1 MTLSKTDLQQI
12 RDYIS
17 KRGFTEP
24 DLQMEITDHVACQV
38 EDLMTANRSL
48 NLQQAIALT
57 HATFGVM
64 GFSVFE
70 DGMRS
75 ALQRRYWL
83 VFKSYYQ
90 SVFNWKM
97 IPVMLAFIYLSGLVF
112 TAVRKPDYVFG
123 VTGGLLLVTIIGN
136 AVMDSMRFK
145 TYAKM
150 LTFKMGNIYLV
161 ICSVLFQVYNLLI
174 IQLKLYHYFSAAIT
188 GALFA
193 IVLIIILATFYS
205 VIKTQ
210 LKAVHTCK
218 QLQEK
223 YALAA

>member
-1 MTLSKTDLQQI
+1 MTLSKADLQQI

-38 EDLMTANRSL
+38 EDLMAADKSI
-48 NLQQAIALT
+48 NLHQAITLT

-83 VFKSYYQ
+83 VFKSYYL

-97 IPVMLAFIYLSGLVF
+97 IPVMLAFIYLSGLLF
-112 TAVRKPDYVFG
+112 TAIREPDYIFG
-123 VTGGLLLVTIIGN
+123 ITGGLLLVAIVGN
-136 AVMDSMRFK
+136 AVMNSIRFK

-161 ICSVLFQVYNLLI
+161 IGSVLFQVYNLLI
-174 IQLKLYHYFSAAIT
+174 IQLKLYQYFLPAIT

-193 IVLIIILATFYS
+193 IVLIIILAAFYS
-205 VIKTQ
+205 VTKTQ
-210 LKAVHTCK
+210 LKAVNACK
-218 QLQEK
+218 QLQAK
-223 YALAA
+223 YAFAA